1 MKCDHLARMTV
12 GLPTARRVMVSAAK
26 AVLVTVRRVKVRRV
40 KVRRV
45 KVRRVKVVETE
56 HLAMEQVAKAHRE
69 KVQDEATDFGGVA
82 RDQGEDQW
90 NLQIQNGWLNTPC
103 ILMRTATA
111 NLINQK

>member
-26 AVLVTVRRVKVRRV
+26 AVLVTVRRV